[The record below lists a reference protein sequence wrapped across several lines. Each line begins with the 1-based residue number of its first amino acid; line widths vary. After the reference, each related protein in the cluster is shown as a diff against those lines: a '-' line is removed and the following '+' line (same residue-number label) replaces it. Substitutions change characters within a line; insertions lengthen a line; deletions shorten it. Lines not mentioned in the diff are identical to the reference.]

1 MSNRSSKDI
10 IDLANRLVKYV
21 TKEFNQIECR
31 EALEA
36 MDIKTV
42 PENMGYKE
50 NPKPDVY
57 SINTKRYITW
67 KDEVEKTVIYAK
79 NIKKKYPD
87 KSIGILVPYNEQIT
101 QVARVLIDNNLEFEE
116 LGPNSL
122 NKRRILV
129 NISYIIDFIYRN

>member
-42 PENMGYKE
+42 PENMGYKV

-67 KDEVEKTVIYAK
+67 KDVVEKTVIYAM
-79 NIKKKYPD
+79 NIKK
-87 KSIGILVPYNEQIT
+87 
-101 QVARVLIDNNLEFEE
+101 
-116 LGPNSL
+116 
-122 NKRRILV
+122 
-129 NISYIIDFIYRN
+129 

>member
-1 MSNRSSKDI
+1 M
-10 IDLANRLVKYV
+10 
-21 TKEFNQIECR
+21 
-31 EALEA
+31 
-36 MDIKTV
+36 
-42 PENMGYKE
+42 
-50 NPKPDVY
+50 Y

-122 NKRRILV
+122 NKRKMLV
-129 NISYIIDFIYRN
+129 MI